1 MVDTAFSG
9 LPRLLRWMGF
19 SNMSL
24 PPVVRGVRLVHGD
37 AVQGARVASPTFVER
52 AYDYLL
58 SMILSVQ
65 IAPGERISID
75 KVARKLDI
83 SQTPVREAL
92 SQLEAERLVLR
103 TPNVGYRAS
112 PPMNRTEMHEVYTL
126 RMLIEPYV
134 AEQAARNMDDASL
147 AALRSIEEQMVSVE
161 AGDERSYARFAEA
174 DARLHRLIAD
184 GSGNRLIAETIE
196 RLHAHLQIFRSLYHT
211 NAPEEAAVEH
221 KHLID
226 ALSRRDPEAA
236 GAAMRDHLIA
246 SERRMDVATALLD
259 EAGKDIA
266 EG

>member
-1 MVDTAFSG
+1 
-9 LPRLLRWMGF
+9 
-19 SNMSL
+19 MSL
-24 PPVVRGVRLVHGD
+24 PPVVRGVRLVQGD
-37 AVQGARVASPTFVER
+37 AGQGARAASPTFVER

-65 IAPGERISID
+65 IAPGERIAID

-112 PPMNRTEMHEVYTL
+112 PPMNRSEMHEVYTL

-134 AEQAARNMDDASL
+134 AEQAARHMDEASL
-147 AALRSIEEQMVSVE
+147 AVLRGIEEEMGTLE

-174 DARLHRLIAD
+174 DARLHRQIAD
-184 GSGNRLIAETIE
+184 GCGNRLIAETIE
-196 RLHAHLQIFRSLYHT
+196 RLHAHLQIFRSLYRT

-221 KHLID
+221 RQLIA

-236 GAAMRDHLIA
+236 GAAMREHLIA
-246 SERRMDVATALLD
+246 SERRMDLATATLSD
-259 EAGKDIA
+259 AGEDVVEA
-266 EG
+266 